1 MKLFW
6 EKTNLQDDSWKV
18 HTCVKQSSIPNAG
31 LGRFSLDVIQK
42 DTVIRKQNITTVE
55 DFLSFGEV
63 HEKTSRVITFENPQ
77 QIDHLVNILSEN
89 NNTVPIDEIKMKLT
103 WFYAGNVHL
112 SPYMST
118 FSGYLNHSVNNNVSS
133 RVVKENDKVYL
144 EQYAS
149 KYIEINDEL
158 YTNYQ
163 NLVFP
168 QYYYEWCKANKQSIV
183 TEYL

>member
-6 EKTNLQDDSWKV
+6 DKTNLQDESWKV
-18 HTCVKQSSIPNAG
+18 YTCVKQSSIPNAG
-31 LGRFSLDVIQK
+31 LGRFSLDVIPK
-42 DTVIRKQNITTVE
+42 DTVIRKQNVTTVE
-55 DFLSFGEV
+55 DFLLCKDV
-63 HEKTSRVITFENPQ
+63 HQKTSCVITFENLD
-77 QIDHLVNILSEN
+77 QIDHLVNILHEN
-89 NNTVPIDEIKMKLT
+89 NETISLDEIKMKLT
-103 WFYAGNVHL
+103 WFFAGNQHL

-118 FSGYLNHSVNNNVSS
+118 FSGYLNHNVNNNVSS
-133 RVVKENDKVYL
+133 RIIEENDKVYL

-168 QYYYEWCKANKQSIV
+168 QYYYDWCKANNQSVV

>member
-1 MKLFW
+1 MK
-6 EKTNLQDDSWKV
+6 
-18 HTCVKQSSIPNAG
+18 
-31 LGRFSLDVIQK
+31 
-42 DTVIRKQNITTVE
+42 
-55 DFLSFGEV
+55 
-63 HEKTSRVITFENPQ
+63 
-77 QIDHLVNILSEN
+77 ILSEN
-89 NNTVPIDEIKMKLT
+89 NKTVPIDEIKMKLT
-103 WFYAGNVHL
+103 WFYAGNKHL

-133 RVVKENDKVYL
+133 RVVKENDEVYL

-168 QYYYEWCKANKQSIV
+168 QYYYDWCKQNHQSIV

>member
-42 DTVIRKQNITTVE
+42 DTIIRKQNITTVE
-55 DFLSFGEV
+55 YFLSNEEPY
-63 HEKTSRVITFENPQ
+63 EKTSRVITFENPE
-77 QIDHLVNILSEN
+77 QIDHLVNILHDNS
-89 NNTVPIDEIKMKLT
+89 TVLIDEIKMKLT
-103 WFYAGNVHL
+103 WFYAGNQHL

-118 FSGYLNHSVNNNVSS
+118 FSGYLNHSVNNNILS

-149 KYIEINDEL
+149 KYIEINDEFF
-158 YTNYQ
+158 TNYQ

-168 QYYYEWCKANKQSIV
+168 QYYYDWCKANQQSIV